1 MNIIFGAILIFLFLF
16 AILFLVKETV
26 ASADNCTNDDY
37 SEFSYAELLRLPQWR
52 DKRRS
57 ILERDEYKCKYC
69 GSKRLLEVHHKYYL
83 KYPNHS
89 MVEPWDYNDDA
100 LITLCDCCHKKAHQ
114 NKTIKVYYTKY
125 KH

>member
-1 MNIIFGAILIFLFLF
+1 M
-16 AILFLVKETV
+16 VKETV

-37 SEFSYAELLRLPQWR
+37 SEFSYAELLRLPQWK

-69 GSKRLLEVHHKYYL
+69 GSKRLLEVHYKYYL

-100 LITLCDCCHKKAHQ
+100 LITLCDCCHKRVHQ